1 MKIFNQL
8 NLLHYS
14 TKSTVNQTKGF
25 LKALPVK
32 MKEVK
37 FMVIDIETYLDSDY
51 NHITYAVGIA
61 YKEKGQIKSVT
72 FYQADYNNDSIK
84 QWNDVFEFL
93 ARPCFKGYKIY
104 THNLSNYDIVQ
115 IFKGYLS
122 LNLKNPQVIPLYNT
136 MGKLISVTIIY
147 KERSLQFFD
156 SLNLLTSSLD
166 KLAKQFGLESKG
178 EFPHKFAS
186 QENQNYVGVQPGKEY
201 YYKEPTIFISL
212 FDF

>member
-72 FYQADYNNDSIK
+72 FY
-84 QWNDVFEFL
+84 
-93 ARPCFKGYKIY
+93 
-104 THNLSNYDIVQ
+104 
-115 IFKGYLS
+115 
-122 LNLKNPQVIPLYNT
+122 
-136 MGKLISVTIIY
+136 
-147 KERSLQFFD
+147 
-156 SLNLLTSSLD
+156 
-166 KLAKQFGLESKG
+166 
-178 EFPHKFAS
+178 
-186 QENQNYVGVQPGKEY
+186 
-201 YYKEPTIFISL
+201 
-212 FDF
+212 